1 MAADAGARGEE
12 LNEGRRHL
20 GALILAAGA
29 STRLGQPKQMVRWNG
44 ETLVERAV
52 RIARE
57 AGAET
62 VLVVLGAHHEQI
74 FPILQP
80 YQPELRILLNQRWA
94 EGMGT
99 SIALGAAVAERHSV
113 DDLLV
118 LTCDQVAVTAQ
129 HLRDL
134 VAASH
139 REHVVASTYA
149 GRRGVPALFPEFSF
163 HALQRLS
170 GDRGARD
177 LLQHEDVVHLPLPGG
192 ELDIDTPEDL
202 EQLTA
207 PGVSEPDTRAIL
219 GP

>member
-1 MAADAGARGEE
+1 MID
-12 LNEGRRHL
+12 GRRHL
-20 GALILAAGA
+20 GAVVLAAGA
-29 STRLGQPKQMVRWNG
+29 STRLGQPKQLLRIGG

-62 VLVVLGAHHEQI
+62 VFVVLGASYQAI
-74 FPILQP
+74 FQVLQS
-80 YQPELRILLNQRWA
+80 YQPELRVLLNQRWA

-99 SIALGAAVAERHSV
+99 SIALAAAAAERHNV

-118 LTCDQVAVTAQ
+118 LTCDQMSITPE

-139 REHVVASTYA
+139 REHVVASTYH
-149 GRRGVPALFPEFSF
+149 GRRGVPALFPDFSF
-163 HALQRLS
+163 HALQQLS

-177 LLQHEDVVHLPLPGG
+177 LLQAEDVLQVPLPGG
-192 ELDIDTPEDL
+192 EIDIDTPEDL
-202 EQLTA
+202 AQLTTA
-207 PGVSEPDTRAIL
+207 TVEETGRATIK
-219 GP
+219 P

>member
-1 MAADAGARGEE
+1 MNDGA
-12 LNEGRRHL
+12 RHL

-29 STRLGQPKQMVRWNG
+29 STRLGQPKQLLRVNG
-44 ETLVERAV
+44 ETLVERAI

-62 VLVVLGAHHEQI
+62 VMVVLGANYQAI
-74 FPILQP
+74 FDVLQP
-80 YQPELRILLNQRWA
+80 HQPQLRILLNQRWA

-99 SIALGAAVAERHSV
+99 SIALGAAAAERHNV

-118 LTCDQVAVTAQ
+118 LTCDQIAVTPE
-129 HLRDL
+129 HLREL

-149 GRRGVPALFPEFSF
+149 GHRGVPALFPEFSF

-177 LLQHEDVVHLPLPGG
+177 LLQHDDVVHLPLPGG
-192 ELDIDTPEDL
+192 EVDIDTPADL
-202 EQLTA
+202 QQLTGLA
-207 PGVSEPDTRAIL
+207 AEPNSLDPPARATMRR
-219 GP
+219 